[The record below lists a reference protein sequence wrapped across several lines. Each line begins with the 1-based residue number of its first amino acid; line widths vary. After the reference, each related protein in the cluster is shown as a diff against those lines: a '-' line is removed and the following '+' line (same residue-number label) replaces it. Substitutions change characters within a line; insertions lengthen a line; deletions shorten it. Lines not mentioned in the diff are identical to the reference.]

1 MANKIGLCTSHDYH
15 CISLSPSLLSSS
27 AHAPNLSESKL
38 VDGRDKSKNTTR
50 GARAY
55 CVNQK
60 FMFKGGKG
68 EIFSPQQIWLF
79 STLIY
84 KVNAQRNIYIYEYIG
99 GTWATPATSFF
110 GELRAE
116 LIINAAS
123 LTVCRINGSLQREKE
138 RERGSW
144 RISATTWHN
153 NNAYRGSLSAQ
164 CDGDPDLSLS
174 LVNLRRVFY
183 NLRAIY

>member
-1 MANKIGLCTSHDYH
+1 MHFTRLSSIASLSQ
-15 CISLSPSLLSSS
+15 SLSPPLSSS

-68 EIFSPQQIWLF
+68 EIFSYVLHPKQIWLFF

-84 KVNAQRNIYIYEYIG
+84 KVNAHRYRIYIA

-110 GELRAE
+110 GRLRAE
-116 LIINAAS
+116 LIINAGS

-138 RERGSW
+138 RKME
-144 RISATTWHN
+144 N
-153 NNAYRGSLSAQ
+153 F
-164 CDGDPDLSLS
+164 GD
-174 LVNLRRVFY
+174 NL
-183 NLRAIY
+183 A